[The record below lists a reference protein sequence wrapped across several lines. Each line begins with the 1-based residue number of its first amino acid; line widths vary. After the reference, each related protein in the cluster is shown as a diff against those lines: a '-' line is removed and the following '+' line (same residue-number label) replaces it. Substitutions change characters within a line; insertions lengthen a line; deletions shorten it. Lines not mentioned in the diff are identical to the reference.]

1 MGFDALETVVVVA
14 VVVAVFPV
22 VLVVVLLLLAVLA
35 VLVLVLVWKVACAF
49 LAWVEEA
56 GERSWNGCC
65 VFWRCWKASSCLSHK
80 TKRKSFKTIQADPA
94 TSHCALAFDGL
105 HCLRGLSRL
114 RDPLR
119 LV

>member
-1 MGFDALETVVVVA
+1 MGFDALETLVVVT

-22 VLVVVLLLLAVLA
+22 VLVVVLLLAVLA